1 MKNLMFG
8 ALALITALTLGSC
21 NLLDDNSSPGGNPFS
36 TVFNPDAVFS
46 PCDDG
51 VDASYSDLPAAAQDY
66 IQANFANWEVDDVDR
81 YLENGD
87 VRFGV
92 ELDSLNLEYELLFDA
107 SGSLIS
113 SGPDNDD
120 TYISISDLPQEV
132 LDYLEAEFPGM
143 AIDEVS
149 IDVEYG
155 LEFFEVELYDDLE
168 VYFSI
173 DGIFVCSENSD
184 GNDDDDDGDDD
195 DNGNDD
201 DDDDNGNDDD
211 DDDDNGND
219 DDDDDDDDNEVNNLP
234 AGVSEFINSNY
245 PGYQIDEAYTEE
257 FCNNTNILE
266 VEIEMGS
273 QDIDL
278 YFDLDGNFLFEGDDI
293 STASLPAAVVATLNA
308 QYPNYNIN
316 DAEMLTL
323 PDGSIQYWVEVEN
336 DDDDDEDEYDVVLTA
351 DGSIICSFED

>member
-107 SGSLIS
+107 NGSLIS
-113 SGPDNDD
+113 SGPDDDD

-155 LEFFEVELYDDLE
+155 LEFFEVELYDNLE

-184 GNDDDDDGDDD
+184 GNDDD
-195 DNGNDD
+195 GN
-201 DDDDNGNDDD
+201 DDDNGNDDD

-219 DDDDDDDDNEVNNLP
+219 DDDDDDDDQVNNLP
-234 AGVSEFINSNY
+234 ASVTEFINSNY
-245 PGYQIDEAYTEE
+245 PGYHIDEAYTEE

-278 YFDLDGNFLFEGDDI
+278 YFDLNGNFLFEGDDI
-293 STASLPAAVVATLNA
+293 STSSLPAAVVATLNA
-308 QYPNYNIN
+308 EYPGYHID
-316 DAEMLTL
+316 DAEILTL

-336 DDDDDEDEYDVVLTA
+336 GNDNDEDEDDVVLTA
-351 DGSIICSFED
+351 DGNIICSFED